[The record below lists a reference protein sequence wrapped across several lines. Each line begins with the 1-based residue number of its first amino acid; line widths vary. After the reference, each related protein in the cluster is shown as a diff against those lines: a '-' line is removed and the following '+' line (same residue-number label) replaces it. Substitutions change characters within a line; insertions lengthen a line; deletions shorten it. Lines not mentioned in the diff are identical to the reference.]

1 MATTSSTWSPVDDET
16 YDLLQTLTSK
26 LEAIELY
33 QQYEEDCQGDA
44 RTLFEEMAEQD
55 RKYSE
60 RIVALLR
67 DRFAA
72 IAGGGTTH

>member
-33 QQYEEDCQGDA
+33 QTYEEDSEGEAQ
-44 RTLFEEMAEQD
+44 TLFREMAEQD
-55 RKYSE
+55 RRFSE
-60 RIVALLR
+60 RIVGMLR
-67 DRFAA
+67 ERFAA
-72 IAGGGTTH
+72 RDLGSAR

>member
-33 QQYEEDCQGDA
+33 QQYEEDSEGEVQS
-44 RTLFEEMAEQD
+44 LFQEMAEQD
-55 RKYSE
+55 RRSAE
-60 RIVALLR
+60 RIVGFLR
-67 DRFAA
+67 DRFSAMET
-72 IAGGGTTH
+72 GQGR

>member
-1 MATTSSTWSPVDDET
+1 MATTSSTWSPVDDAT

-33 QQYEEDCQGDA
+33 QQYGEDCEGDA

-60 RIVALLR
+60 RIVSLLR
-67 DRFAA
+67 DRFANLG
-72 IAGGGTTH
+72 GGGTTH

>member
-1 MATTSSTWSPVDDET
+1 MATTSTTWSPVDDET

-33 QQYEEDCQGDA
+33 QTYGEDSEGEAQ
-44 RTLFEEMAEQD
+44 TLFQEMADQD

-60 RIVALLR
+60 RIVAMLR
-67 DRFAA
+67 DRF
-72 IAGGGTTH
+72 GQMETGTGR

>member
-1 MATTSSTWSPVDDET
+1 MTMSRSAGSPVDDET

-33 QQYEEDCQGDA
+33 QQYEEDSQGDA
-44 RTLFEEMAEQD
+44 QTLFQEMAEQD
-55 RKYSE
+55 RRSAE

-72 IAGGGTTH
+72 VDTTR